1 VTDTALRIEQLHAS
15 MVGKKPVVL
24 LIHGA
29 WQSID
34 QYAALKGL
42 LEQAGLTVHLTAN
55 ATSGPDASKIRGK
68 THLDDVARIHAAME
82 EPLAQG
88 LEIILVCHSY
98 GGVPATVAVE
108 NYQIPERQERGLPGG
123 VRHVV
128 YLAAFALPQRGASL
142 LAGLGGQYA
151 PFMSLEVR
159 ALATSDLL
167 RMRQVVDN

>member
-1 VTDTALRIEQLHAS
+1 
-15 MVGKKPVVL
+15 MVRKKPVVL
-24 LIHGA
+24 LVHGA
-29 WQSID
+29 WQTIG
-34 QYAALKGL
+34 QYAALEGL
-42 LEQAGLTVHLTAN
+42 LEQAEFTVYSTAN
-55 ATSGPDASKIRGK
+55 ATSGADASRIRGK

-98 GGVPATVAVE
+98 GGIPATVAVE
-108 NYQIPERQERGLPGG
+108 NYQIFERQARGLPGG